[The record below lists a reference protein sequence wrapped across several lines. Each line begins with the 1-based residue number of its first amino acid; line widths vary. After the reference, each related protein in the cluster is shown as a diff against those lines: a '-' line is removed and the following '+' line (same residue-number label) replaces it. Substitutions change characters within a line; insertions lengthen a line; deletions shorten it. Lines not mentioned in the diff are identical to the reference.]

1 MGNNLKMDT
10 SAFIKDIIK
19 GRHAASEAAKSILE
33 TLKFIVAIVYIYIV
47 KKTINLGFP

>member
-1 MGNNLKMDT
+1 MCYKNFMGNNLKMDT

-33 TLKFIVAIVYIYIV
+33 TLKFIVAIVYI
-47 KKTINLGFP
+47 